1 MKAKQKQAKEVLAI
15 YVEGERHIESYIK
28 PDGFVAYQD
37 NPTTPEEYLASNPGA
52 IILPL
57 DDAVKKI
64 RTLDRA
70 EYCKPWVEISKE
82 TWWDML
88 EVLPPEKWQN
98 NGTVEM
104 FRMSEYLCGRIT
116 GHYARVGE
124 RYFCANREAGDN
136 FPELIRELAFEV
148 LETVGKEVS
157 A

>member
-37 NPTTPEEYLASNPGA
+37 NPTTPDAYLASNPGA

-64 RTLDRA
+64 RALDRA

-88 EVLPPEKWQN
+88 EVLPPEKWQTV
-98 NGTVEM
+98 GGVEM
-104 FRMSEYLCGRIT
+104 FRMSEYTCGNIT
-116 GHYARVGE
+116 GHYARIGE
-124 RYFCANREAGDN
+124 RYFSADREAGNN
-136 FPELIRELAFEV
+136 FDELAFEV
-148 LETVGKEVS
+148 LETAGKEVN